1 MIKENKEECRIDSS
15 VILRDLSLKVRASD
29 EDEAF
34 AKQPELWLNFRR
46 GNTLLEFYDPK
57 DYSRLFDTIV
67 ARKGLNK
74 FFDINHD
81 FISREARYRDDYLN
95 AYQTNVKNMIFAP
108 VKKALAEGHRVEVI
122 RTLKANGENCQI
134 SYVAQLD
141 AWVIASK
148 NVALIARNAEDV
160 SLYEGKNAMRYSFA
174 SLMARCWF
182 TLISEFKKKD
192 LDNLKQ
198 DFTGRTFIGEYIGHP
213 DC

>member
-1 MIKENKEECRIDSS
+1 M
-15 VILRDLSLKVRASD
+15 VLRDLSLKVRASD

-34 AKQPELWLNFRR
+34 AKTPDLWLNFRR

-57 DYSRLFDTIV
+57 DYSRLLDTVV

-108 VKKALAEGHRVEVI
+108 VKKALAEGHRVEAV
-122 RTLKANGENCQI
+122 RMLKANGENCQI
-134 SYVAQLD
+134 SYVPQLD
-141 AWVIASK
+141 AWAIASK

-160 SLYEGKNAMRYSFA
+160 ALYEAKNAMRYSFA

-182 TLISEFKKKD
+182 TLISEFKKQA

-198 DFTGRTFIGEYIGHP
+198 DFSGRTFVGEYIGHP